1 MVLGM
6 NLCSRK
12 WCERWNQTEHSREL
26 LIRTDNSSSL
36 DAGGLTSRRS
46 IGRQA
51 ETETKTETEIEIET
65 EAEASKLASRQ
76 GTVWTLRV

>member
-1 MVLGM
+1 MDL
-6 NLCSRK
+6 
-12 WCERWNQTEHSREL
+12 NQTEHSREL

-65 EAEASKLASRQ
+65 EAEASKLASKLASRQ